1 MSPVSERFVALLVV
15 VSGLAA
21 LAVRLL
27 IGGTSASEP
36 LLVAGGAVSAVL
48 ALLGTAVLARS
59 VIVAERERTG
69 R

>member
-1 MSPVSERFVALLVV
+1 MSERFVALLVV
-15 VSGLAA
+15 VSGLAV

-27 IGGTSASEP
+27 IGGTSTSEP

-48 ALLGTAVLARS
+48 ALLGTAVLARF
-59 VIVAERERTG
+59 VIVAERERAG